1 MVSLQLRCKI
11 SRNKKGIG
19 IDDALPLIVFILIAA
34 FVIFVFRIYDNT
46 KLDKTIKSI
55 QQPKDE
61 MYGHE
66 ILLNYLSQTDSN
78 GNNKAEIISEL
89 YLGGKYDQ
97 INLDLQSYFKS
108 KLEPIARWDID
119 IVTEYNEDVLS
130 VKGGFSPNADK
141 RLINSIKIPINS
153 QKLTYVTIR
162 LFMSRD
168 LPIDY
173 YAAKAG

>member
-1 MVSLQLRCKI
+1 MRYKI
-11 SRNKKGIG
+11 SKNKKGIG

-34 FVIFVFRIYDNT
+34 FVIFVFRIYDST

-66 ILLNYLSQTDSN
+66 ILINYLSQTDSK
-78 GNNKAEIISEL
+78 GNSKAKIISEL
-89 YLGGKYDQ
+89 YVGGEYDQ
-97 INLDLQSYFKS
+97 ISIDLQAYFKS

-119 IVTEYNEDVLS
+119 IVTVYNENVLS

-141 RLINSIKIPINS
+141 RFINSIKIPINS
-153 QKLTYVTIR
+153 QKPNYLSIR

-168 LPIDY
+168 LPIDFY
-173 YAAKAG
+173 SAKVG